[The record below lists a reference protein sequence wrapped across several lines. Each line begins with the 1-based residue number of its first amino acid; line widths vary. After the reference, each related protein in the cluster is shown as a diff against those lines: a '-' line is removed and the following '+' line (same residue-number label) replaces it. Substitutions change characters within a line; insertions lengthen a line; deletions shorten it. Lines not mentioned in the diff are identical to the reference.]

1 MAVCHE
7 DGIFIVKTN
16 RWHSR
21 IASTG
26 KRNFRKQALRRRG
39 FEDEPQD
46 CGTVTPVL
54 VGAQVRGREL
64 LNLVRN

>member
-26 KRNFRKQALRRRG
+26 KQNFRKQARRQG

-46 CGTVTPVL
+46 CGTVTNQYSSAL
-54 VGAQVRGREL
+54 RFEAESC
-64 LNLVRN
+64 

>member
-26 KRNFRKQALRRRG
+26 KRNFRKQALRRQG
-39 FEDEPQD
+39 CEDEPQD
-46 CGTVTPVL
+46 CGTVTNQYSL
-54 VGAQVRGREL
+54 ALGFEAESC
-64 LNLVRN
+64 